1 MGKRKKRRYTFK
13 TKGRMFV
20 IVLFFG
26 AIIAT
31 LGYTFFLDLGRI
43 RDMSKEEV
51 SLNREKESLLS
62 EEETIEADIKRLSD
76 DDYIARYV
84 REKYFYS
91 KEGEIILR
99 FND

>member
-1 MGKRKKRRYTFK
+1 MRKKKRYTAK

-20 IVLFFG
+20 IVLFLG
-26 AIIAT
+26 AINAT

-43 RDMSKEEV
+43 SDMKKEEESLNSEMSSLLSKEEM
-51 SLNREKESLLS
+51 
-62 EEETIEADIKRLSD
+62 IQADIKRLSD

-84 REKYFYS
+84 REKYLYS